1 MSELRSTGPMWFDI
15 VRWLS
20 HRIIGIN
27 YRTKLV
33 MSYAILWM
41 GFFLILKEKS
51 IGEFTM
57 LAGLVLGS
65 YATANVVEKANIRK
79 MATIEKVETGDADV
93 NVEQIPKRD

>member
-1 MSELRSTGPMWFDI
+1 MGPMWSNIF
-15 VRWLS
+15 RWLS
-20 HRIIGIN
+20 HRVLGIN

-33 MSYAILWM
+33 MSYVILWM
-41 GFFLILKEKS
+41 GYILILKDRQ
-51 IGEFTM
+51 IGEFTL